1 MKMKFILF
9 TALLMFIVSC
19 NREDE
24 TSIHKR
30 ILGSWTL
37 TSTTQFKNGTRRDVQ
52 IGKSTFEF
60 TPNDLKIS
68 GDTFLDS
75 SGNYSYNIAEENYF
89 ENNLS
94 EPKSTLLKFNN
105 NRYVVELGV
114 SEGKDVLTLMNYTD
128 GKIYLRLTR

>member
-30 ILGSWTL
+30 ILGTWTL
-37 TSTTQFKNGTRRDVQ
+37 TSTMQFKNGTERNVQ
-52 IGKSTFEF
+52 IGRSTFEF
-60 TPNDLKIS
+60 TPTDLKIT

-75 SGNYSYNIAEENYF
+75 SGKYSYNIAEKNYF

-94 EPKSTLLKFNN
+94 ESKSTLLKFNN
-105 NRYVVELGV
+105 NRYVVELGI
-114 SEGKDVLTLMNYTD
+114 SDGKDVLTLMNYID